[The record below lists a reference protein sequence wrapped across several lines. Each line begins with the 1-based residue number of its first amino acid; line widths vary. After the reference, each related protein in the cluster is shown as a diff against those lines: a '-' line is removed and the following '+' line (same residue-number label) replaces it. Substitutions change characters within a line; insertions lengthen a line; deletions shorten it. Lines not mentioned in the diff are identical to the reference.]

1 MCNLDLK
8 SYRRCL
14 KMFKKFMDN
23 LTNALGITSNKI
35 SELIKGSNQYI
46 NAVEN
51 VTKEIKKTVAA
62 LKGYAETETPSLGQ
76 AVGSLASTFEIIEKE
91 STEKVKRLRE
101 EYIAPLNDLLIGLQ
115 KLQTEQDEAQKAT
128 RELEKAEKHL
138 SKVQSKPKEKL
149 KPNEIQTAEAELKAA
164 KDKNAKEENDVK
176 VATEEFNKT
185 KLADMQAILKNMVD
199 IETVF
204 HKKILDSVATVKVKA
219 DAIKI
224 EEESKI

>member
-1 MCNLDLK
+1 
-8 SYRRCL
+8 
-14 KMFKKFMDN
+14 MDN

-76 AVGSLASTFEIIEKE
+76 AVGSLASTFEIIEME

-149 KPNEIQTAEAELKAA
+149 KPNEIQTAETGLKAA
-164 KDKNAKEENDVK
+164 KDKVAKEEGDVK
-176 VATEEFNKT
+176 VATEEFNKV
-185 KLADMQAILKNMVD
+185 KLEGLQTILNNMVD

-219 DAIKI
+219 DAIKV

>member
-1 MCNLDLK
+1 
-8 SYRRCL
+8 
-14 KMFKKFMDN
+14 MFKKFMDN

-46 NAVEN
+46 NSVEN

-91 STEKVKRLRE
+91 NTEKVKRLRE

-149 KPNEIQTAEAELKAA
+149 KPNEIQTAETELKAA
-164 KDKNAKEENDVK
+164 KDKAAKEEGDVK
-176 VATEEFNKT
+176 VATEDFNKV
-185 KLADMQAILKNMVD
+185 KLESMQTILKNMVD

-219 DAIKI
+219 DAIKV

>member
-1 MCNLDLK
+1 
-8 SYRRCL
+8 
-14 KMFKKFMDN
+14 MFKKFMDN

-46 NAVEN
+46 NSVEN

-91 STEKVKRLRE
+91 NTEKVKRLRE

-149 KPNEIQTAEAELKAA
+149 KPNEIQTAETELKAA
-164 KDKNAKEENDVK
+164 KDKAAKEEGDVK
-176 VATEEFNKT
+176 VATEDFNKV
-185 KLADMQAILKNMVD
+185 KLVSMQTILKNMVD

-219 DAIKI
+219 DAIKV

>member
-1 MCNLDLK
+1 
-8 SYRRCL
+8 
-14 KMFKKFMDN
+14 MDN

-46 NAVEN
+46 NAEEN
-51 VTKEIKKTVAA
+51 ITKEIKKTVAA

-76 AVGSLASTFEIIEKE
+76 AVSSLASTFEIIEKE

-101 EYIAPLNDLLIGLQ
+101 EYIAPLNDLLIDLK

-128 RELEKAEKHL
+128 KEVEKAEKQL

-149 KPNEIQTAEAELKAA
+149 KPNEIQTAETELKTA
-164 KDKNAKEENDVK
+164 KTNATKEENDVK
-176 VATEEFNKT
+176 EATEKFNKV
-185 KLADMQAILKNMVD
+185 KLETMQTILKNMVD

-219 DAIKI
+219 EAIKVV
-224 EEESKI
+224 EESKI